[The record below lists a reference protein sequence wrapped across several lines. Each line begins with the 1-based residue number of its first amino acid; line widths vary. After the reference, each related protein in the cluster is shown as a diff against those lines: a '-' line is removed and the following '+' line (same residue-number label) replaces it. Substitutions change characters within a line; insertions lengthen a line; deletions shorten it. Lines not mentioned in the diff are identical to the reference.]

1 MFYKRLSS
9 LLSEKR
15 NEDLSSVTAWVHTKI
30 RFALLRSAL
39 MCVRGTRHRCY
50 KPNLKDVDM
59 DLEMRDSTI
68 REE

>member
-15 NEDLSSVTAWVHTKI
+15 NEDLSSVTAWVRTKI

-39 MCVRGTRHRCY
+39 VCVRGTRHRYY

-59 DLEMRDSTI
+59 DLEMRDSAI